1 MFMAKWLFCSFKV
14 LRYLCYCFVNS
25 PFAPKETCI
34 CYQDPKHCTTGKV
47 MADPICCRHFQTIIV
62 IIASL
67 QFLLTKC
74 ISNSLSLA
82 LIPPPI
88 LPKDCFS
95 LITALDLSSA
105 VFSWPAQQ
113 YTTFIIYELKYL
125 QTLYGTAN
133 VIQVSH
139 LYSGLE
145 NSRLVLL
152 FVWVQQ
158 PALPLCQ

>member
-1 MFMAKWLFCSFKV
+1 
-14 LRYLCYCFVNS
+14 
-25 PFAPKETCI
+25 
-34 CYQDPKHCTTGKV
+34 
-47 MADPICCRHFQTIIV
+47 
-62 IIASL
+62 
-67 QFLLTKC
+67 
-74 ISNSLSLA
+74 
-82 LIPPPI
+82 
-88 LPKDCFS
+88 
-95 LITALDLSSA
+95 LDLSSA